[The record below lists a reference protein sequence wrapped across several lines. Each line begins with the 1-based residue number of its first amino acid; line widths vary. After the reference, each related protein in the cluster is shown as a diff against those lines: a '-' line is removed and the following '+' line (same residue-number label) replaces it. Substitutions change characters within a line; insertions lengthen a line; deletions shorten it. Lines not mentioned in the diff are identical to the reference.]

1 MRKLLLLIS
10 LTLTAV
16 TSFGQSGWG
25 VDFDSPL
32 YLDRIV
38 RDTISNPNCIW
49 QVGHPN
55 KTVFTSAHSV
65 PNVIVTD
72 TLNPVPVNDT
82 SIFYLKHV
90 RDNIIQPFHIFV
102 LHFLYQMDG
111 DSTDFGTI
119 EISPD
124 TGHTWIN
131 LLNQDTTFQ
140 FNWSSPKPTLTGSTS
155 GWTSFDLDMET
166 WASYPIFGGG
176 PFPILLTADT
186 ILFRFTYITDS
197 SSAPHDGWMIDDFN
211 LEDWAEGILEIQNDN
226 LISISPNP
234 TSDELRIHRT
244 KVSANSRI
252 QILSYT
258 GQVLYDNSNLIGE
271 TIDTQQLTNGIYL
284 LKYSDTKSYAIKRF
298 IVQH

>member
-1 MRKLLLLIS
+1 MKKILFSTLLSII
-10 LTLTAV
+10 TA
-16 TSFGQSGWG
+16 TSFGQVSWG
-25 VDFDSPL
+25 IDFETPY

-38 RDTISNPNCIW
+38 RDTISNINCSW
-49 QVGHPN
+49 QVGQPS
-55 KTVFTSAHSV
+55 KTVFTSAHSGS
-65 PNVIVTD
+65 NAILTD
-72 TLNPVPVNDT
+72 TLNSVPANDT

-90 RDNIIQPFHIFV
+90 RDQFAPFHIFV
-102 LHFLYQMDG
+102 LNFWYRMNG

-131 LLNQDTTFQ
+131 VLTQDTIFSLLWQ
-140 FNWSSPKPTLTGSTS
+140 SPKPTLNGSTN
-155 GWTSFDLDMET
+155 GWQLFSLDMES
-166 WASYPIFGGG
+166 WASNGGI
-176 PFPILLTADT
+176 FPIAMTADT

-197 SSAPHDGWMIDDFN
+197 TSAPHDGWMLDDFY
-211 LEDWAEGILEIQNDN
+211 LEDWYSGISEIQNDN

-284 LKYSDTKSYAIKRF
+284 LKYSDAKSYAIKRF

>member
-1 MRKLLLLIS
+1 MKKLLLSIS
-10 LTLTAV
+10 LTFVAA
-16 TSFGQSGWG
+16 TSFGQFGWG
-25 VDFDSPL
+25 IDFDTPW

-49 QVGHPN
+49 QVGHPS

-72 TLNPVPVNDT
+72 TLNPVPANDT

-90 RDNIIQPFHIFV
+90 RDQFQPFHIFV
-102 LHFLYQMDG
+102 LHFWYQMDG

-131 LLNQDTTFQ
+131 VLTQDTTFQ
-140 FNWSSPKPTLTGSTS
+140 MNWQTPKPTLTGSTS
-155 GWTSFDLDMET
+155 GWTSFNLGMEN
-166 WASYPIFGGG
+166 WASGWGT
-176 PFPILLTADT
+176 FPIAMTADT

-197 SSAPHDGWMIDDFN
+197 SSTPHDGWMIDDFN
-211 LEDWAEGILEIQNDN
+211 LEDWAEGIVEIQNDN

-234 TSDELRIHRT
+234 TSDELRVHRT
-244 KVSANSRI
+244 KASDNSKI
-252 QILSYT
+252 QILNYT
-258 GQVLYDNSNLIGE
+258 GQVLYDNSNFIGE
-271 TIDTQQLTNGIYL
+271 NIDTRQLSNGVYL
-284 LKYSDTKSYAIKRF
+284 LKYSDTKFFSIKRF
-298 IVQH
+298 VVQH